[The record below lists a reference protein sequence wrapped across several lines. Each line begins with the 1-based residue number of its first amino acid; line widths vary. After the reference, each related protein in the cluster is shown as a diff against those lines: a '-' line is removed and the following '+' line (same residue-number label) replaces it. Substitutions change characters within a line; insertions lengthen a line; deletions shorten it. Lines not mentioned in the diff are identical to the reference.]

1 MTDTSLI
8 KAKLYLLQ
16 HSGYK
21 KSKELEE
28 ELGVSGSIIR
38 DVVREMREQGVPITS
53 DQNGYGYAKDID
65 ELRPT
70 LDHLRKRALSM
81 LRTIR
86 KLENNFVTPNSQNS
100 LFYRS
105 VVDEI
110 IEEIRRA
117 S

>member
-1 MTDTSLI
+1 MTDTNLI
-8 KAKLYLLQ
+8 KSKLYLLQ

-21 KSKELEE
+21 KSRELEE
-28 ELGVSGSIIR
+28 ELGVSGAVIR
-38 DVVREMREQGVPITS
+38 EVVREMREQGVPITS

-65 ELRPT
+65 DLRPT

-86 KLENNFVTPNSQNS
+86 KLENNFVTPSSQDS
-100 LFYRS
+100 FFYHS
-105 VVDEI
+105 VVDQI
-110 IEEIRRA
+110 IEEIKKA

>member
-1 MTDTSLI
+1 MTDTTTI
-8 KAKLYLLQ
+8 KAKLYLLK
-16 HSGYK
+16 HTDYK
-21 KSKELEE
+21 KSRELEE
-28 ELGVSGSIIR
+28 ELGVSGAVIR
-38 DVVREMREQGVPITS
+38 EVVREMREQGVPITS

-86 KLENNFVTPNSQNS
+86 KLENNFVTPNSQDS

-110 IEEIRRA
+110 IEEIRK
-117 S
+117 SG